1 MASLK
6 CMIVVQS
13 FGIGSTNKFNFG
25 GDYIVYQLAVETP
38 AYVMMSS
45 DYSAQE
51 PRITAFVSK
60 DPTMIKAFQDGRD
73 IYATIASEAFNVP
86 YEECLEFHPET
97 HQYQKEGK
105 KRRGEAKIIVL
116 GITYGRS
123 IPSIAD
129 QLYGK
134 RDDMTEE
141 EKLKGAK
148 HVYDSVIKAFPNL
161 KKVMLSSQNFCRKH
175 GFTETILGRRR
186 HLPDM
191 TLKEFE
197 FLPMKGYVNPDI
209 DPFDPNSI
217 GEADKIPNRIVNA
230 LEKEFKSF
238 KYFGQIVKRTN
249 ELKAEKIRVVNNRR
263 KIGGATRQVLNCVD
277 FDTEILTLDGWKH
290 HWDLTIG
297 DKILS
302 YNLKDDLLEE
312 DIIKNI
318 YLDENDV
325 DGLSI
330 SSDKLSAV
338 CTKNHRWIVHN
349 SLYEEFFEYAG
360 DLFNNSDNYIRII
373 SDIEYKSDT
382 LDIFYPKLFA
392 ILIVLLD
399 SQQADNILFNEI
411 ISYVI
416 KNHNQYGI
424 LSDDFEYLT
433 EESVI
438 EYLLKKLSMK
448 ELSYLKLNYLS
459 SMSCLEIYNHMT
471 HLYVNLTGLKC
482 ITLNNSN
489 IADYVQYICV
499 RAGLYS
505 CCDIILDNDKIKY
518 RIETSTLSSVKIS
531 SLTIKNKIIHGVWCV
546 TTNNGTWVARRH
558 GKVYITGNSIIQGS
572 AADQSKMAILLIE
585 NNNRWKEIG
594 GRILT
599 PIHDEILAEV
609 PMEYYEEGA
618 QLLSSLMCKAA
629 DFLPFESKCDVE
641 ITTRWYGLEFP
652 CPYKKASSID
662 TVELDEVK
670 WIQYHLIEME
680 YILPVRPDETGQTLG
695 NASRGVSGQRTEEME
710 EAIFDYMTRFHVSES
725 EFIDH
730 IEQKVKY
737 GN

>member
-1 MASLK
+1 M
-6 CMIVVQS
+6 
-13 FGIGSTNKFNFG
+13 
-25 GDYIVYQLAVETP
+25 
-38 AYVMMSS
+38 
-45 DYSAQE
+45 
-51 PRITAFVSK
+51 
-60 DPTMIKAFQDGRD
+60 
-73 IYATIASEAFNVP
+73 
-86 YEECLEFHPET
+86 
-97 HQYQKEGK
+97 
-105 KRRGEAKIIVL
+105 
-116 GITYGRS
+116 ITYGRS

-263 KIGGATRQVLNCVD
+263 KIGDATRQVLNCVD
-277 FDTEILTLDGWKH
+277 FDTEILTLKGWKAYH
-290 HWDLTIG
+290 EVHEG
-297 DKILS
+297 DDILS
-302 YNLKDDLLEE
+302 YNLNSQKIE
-312 DIIKNI
+312 
-318 YLDENDV
+318 LDNVLDV
-325 DGLSI
+325 HITESNTEVYKFE
-330 SSDKLSAV
+330 SPTFSAV
-338 CTKNHRWIVHN
+338 CTSNHRWVVGQADGVPRIKLAENIYNNKWPDYPILRVSDNTLNELKHCVLSDNELSLLGYILTDGSFSKPYYGIHLYQSINREKNSMIYQKMKDTCDALDIQYTERLVSTGQYSLYLRKTKFLYWIWSTFTNRVLTWDFVSTLNQDQADTLMWSMIEGDGTLGNNHQNITMCCGTKQQSDIFQYLAFVAGYATNCYEVKPGTHN
-349 SLYEEFFEYAG
+349 SYPSSNKCYTSVNNEECIHITKPYYQVTVLRVKRAHI
-360 DLFNNSDNYIRII
+360 YPHH
-373 SDIEYKSDT
+373 KSKT
-382 LDIFYPKLFA
+382 
-392 ILIVLLD
+392 
-399 SQQADNILFNEI
+399 NCN
-411 ISYVI
+411 
-416 KNHNQYGI
+416 
-424 LSDDFEYLT
+424 
-433 EESVI
+433 
-438 EYLLKKLSMK
+438 
-448 ELSYLKLNYLS
+448 
-459 SMSCLEIYNHMT
+459 
-471 HLYVNLTGLKC
+471 
-482 ITLNNSN
+482 
-489 IADYVQYICV
+489 
-499 RAGLYS
+499 
-505 CCDIILDNDKIKY
+505 
-518 RIETSTLSSVKIS
+518 
-531 SLTIKNKIIHGVWCV
+531 GVWCV
-546 TTNNGTWVARRH
+546 TTKNGTWVARRH

-585 NNNRWKEIG
+585 NNKRWKEIG

-652 CPYKKASSID
+652 CPYKKASSIN

-680 YILPVRPDETGQTLG
+680 YTLPVRPDETGQTLG